1 MTFKGPFQLERF
13 YVQHICCSNSVVLFL
28 VFRSW
33 AISRRICR
41 SWANRRA
48 ADFTSRTGIPSF
60 LLQTTEQYTK
70 IHLYIYIY
78 IFIIYLIWGIL
89 HIGVIDCSLM
99 LRTWDVKV
107 MLIFSLYGYGLVLLC
122 LYCAIPE
129 AKSCFWGNLN
139 SRYVLQLGS
148 EIMLYSLKVLD
159 TCVPASQHR
168 FEVQNSFQSPLHRM
182 TWVGRD
188 LNDHLVQR
196 MSKVLIFFFCYR
208 YRLACFFLILKGLG
222 AMHMGICWSK
232 ILFSFLD
239 TLWWRLLPITNTSSH
254 WEHIPLLFLATSPS
268 ACPRYKP
275 FQ

>member
-78 IFIIYLIWGIL
+78 IYHLSHLGYTPYWSYRLQFDVTYLR
-89 HIGVIDCSLM
+89 CES
-99 LRTWDVKV
+99 DVD
-107 MLIFSLYGYGLVLLC
+107 FSLYGYGLVLLC

-168 FEVQNSFQSPLHRM
+168 FEVQNSFQSPLQRM

-268 ACPRYKP
+268 AYPRYKP